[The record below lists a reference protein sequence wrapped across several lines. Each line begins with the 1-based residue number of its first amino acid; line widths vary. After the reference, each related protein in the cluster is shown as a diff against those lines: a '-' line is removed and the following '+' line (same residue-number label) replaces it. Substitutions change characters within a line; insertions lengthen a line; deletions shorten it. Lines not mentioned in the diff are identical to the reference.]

1 MKKKNKKL
9 VRKFLRDVDILLVSI
24 AIILLWRGV
33 WNFVDMYF
41 FPEFPVFSNMLTII
55 L

>member
-1 MKKKNKKL
+1 MKKHHKKL
-9 VRKFLRDVDILLVSI
+9 IKKIFKDLDILIVSI

-33 WNFVDMYF
+33 WNFADMYF
-41 FPEFPVFSNMLTII
+41 FPEFPVFSNMVTIT